1 MLKRG
6 IGISLAPLF
15 AGFASICQA
24 YWDPPTISPDAP
36 TANTTVSV
44 VITGG
49 ICDALIDVPSY
60 PQITRNGSAIR
71 VLMRTIH
78 QTSSEL
84 CFLPVLSV
92 PVEIGSFEAGTYTL
106 TVDVLYYDI
115 FGMHVDT
122 LGVLPVNVSGSPSGD
137 PLGAP
142 ALSDFGLLTL
152 AIALIAAVRFSL
164 RVPHEGDKIV
174 RIT

>member
-1 MLKRG
+1 MKKW
-6 IGISLAPLF
+6 LALVLI
-15 AGFASICQA
+15 GFASACQA
-24 YWDPPTISPDAP
+24 YWDPPTITPESPA
-36 TANTTVSV
+36 TGSTVSV
-44 VITGG
+44 IYSGG
-49 ICDALIDVPSY
+49 VCDALSSEPGY
-60 PQITRNGSAIR
+60 PQVTRNGSAIR

-92 PVEIGSFEAGTYTL
+92 PVEIGAFEAGTYTL

-122 LGVLPVNVSGSPSGD
+122 LGFLPLNVSGAPSSD

-152 AIALIAAVRFSL
+152 AIALIAAVRFRRFVL
-164 RVPHEGDKIV
+164 G
-174 RIT
+174 